1 MDKRIDPA
9 ATAPVNKIDKDSVL
23 RLAALR
29 QAQGY
34 VGQQEEPKGSNWGP
48 FVKRCLELVN
58 IGHPAPW
65 CMAVMYRAFHEASI
79 LSGSPNTCERTG
91 HVLTCWNR
99 SGAARRILKADANDK
114 NILPGY
120 LGIMDFGNLK
130 GHAYMVERVEGR
142 KVFTL
147 EGNTNDEGSREGYE
161 FCRRERSL
169 NDRLLKGFIK
179 F

>member
-1 MDKRIDPA
+1 MDKHINPA
-9 ATAPVNKIDKDSVL
+9 ATVPANKVDKDHVL

-79 LSGSPNTCERTG
+79 LCGFPNICERTG
-91 HVLTCWNR
+91 HVLTFWNR
-99 SGAARRILKADANDK
+99 SKERQILKKDSTDK

-120 LGIMDFGNLK
+120 LGVMDFGKNK
-130 GHAYMVERVEGR
+130 GHVYMVERVEGR

-169 NDRLLKGFIK
+169 DDRLLKGFVK